1 MLMILKVNKV
11 GHGGTCGTSNVPV
24 KNECLRG
31 LAGFGGTFVPVGESK
46 NKKVKIKKNKK
57 TIEQV
62 GHVPV
67 KKSLTLINIEKPL
80 GHLVGH
86 LVGHCPSN

>member
-1 MLMILKVNKV
+1 MILKTNKV

-24 KNECLRG
+24 KNECLCG
-31 LAGFGGTFVPVGESK
+31 LTSFGGTNVPVVESK
-46 NKKVKIKKNKK
+46 NKKSKNKK
-57 TIEQV
+57 IKYFIRQV

-67 KKSLTLINIEKPL
+67 KTALTLINIEKQV